1 MAEASSSASSSSP
14 PSHNVGT
21 GSSINSRGG
30 SFSSFSDSVG
40 RRLDESSLMR
50 RGRTAPEE
58 IALPEIG
65 ERTIFVTDEGLVVSM
80 QLTLDKL
87 V

>member
-1 MAEASSSASSSSP
+1 
-14 PSHNVGT
+14 
-21 GSSINSRGG
+21 
-30 SFSSFSDSVG
+30 
-40 RRLDESSLMR
+40 MR